1 MVMTQGKKT
10 RIRVR
15 SSLSTYV
22 GELLIPPMRNRISD
36 VLNDDSVRFLNLTD
50 VLIDDTHHSEFVAIN
65 KLQIE
70 SVIQID

>member
-1 MVMTQGKKT
+1 MTQGKKT

-36 VLNDDSVRFLNLTD
+36 VLNDESVLFVNLTD
-50 VLIDDTHHSEFVAIN
+50 VVIDDTQHSDFVALN
-65 KLQIE
+65 KMQIE
-70 SVIQID
+70 SVVQIE

>member
-1 MVMTQGKKT
+1 MTQGKKT

-36 VLNDDSVRFLNLTD
+36 VLNDESVIFLNLTD
-50 VLIDDTHHSEFVAIN
+50 VVIDDTQHSDFVAIN
-65 KLQIE
+65 KMQIE
-70 SVIQID
+70 SVVQID

>member
-1 MVMTQGKKT
+1 MTQGKKT

-36 VLNDDSVRFLNLTD
+36 VLNDESVIFLNLTD
-50 VLIDDTHHSEFVAIN
+50 VVIDDTQHSDFVALN
-65 KLQIE
+65 KMQIE
-70 SVIQID
+70 SVVQID

>member
-1 MVMTQGKKT
+1 MTQGKKT

-36 VLNDDSVRFLNLTD
+36 VLND
-50 VLIDDTHHSEFVAIN
+50 
-65 KLQIE
+65 E
-70 SVIQID
+70 SVLFGELDRCGNR

>member
-1 MVMTQGKKT
+1 MTQGKKT

-36 VLNDDSVRFLNLTD
+36 VLNDESVIFLNLTD
-50 VLIDDTHHSEFVAIN
+50 VMIDDTQHSDFVALN
-65 KLQIE
+65 KMQIE